1 MYRDTLY
8 YVYSKPLTKLPSLLL
23 SSFSLSS
30 KSSCILQFFIL
41 FSNLQFFYK
50 ISYFVISVPL
60 PSFFFFLWLLAILCY
75 MSVYI
80 AVEAFRLSVLVVIVF
95 ELSNV
100 HGCFSSTTS
109 GFYSCLTDVIA
120 TFHFLSVFG
129 ATISEY
135 PNIVLVILLLTF
147 FFNMKIYH
155 LFQFL

>member
-1 MYRDTLY
+1 MY
-8 YVYSKPLTKLPSLLL
+8 YVYSKPLTKPPPLLL
-23 SSFSLSS
+23 SSLSLSS

-50 ISYFVISVPL
+50 ISYFVISVSL
-60 PSFFFFLWLLAILCY
+60 PSFFFFLWLSAILCH

-80 AVEAFRLSVLVVIVF
+80 AVKVFRLSVFVVIIF
-95 ELSNV
+95 ELSNI

-129 ATISEY
+129 ATIRGY
-135 PNIVLVILLLTF
+135 PNIFLVILLLTF
-147 FFNMKIYH
+147 FFNKKIYY